1 MAKFVEM
8 DETVTMKEQMEEEVS
23 GPVILINKF
32 NVEPEKIDQFLKGW
46 QEDATKFKQQP
57 GLVLHN
63 YIRELVRV
71 AYSLTMQFGNP

>member
-8 DETVTMKEQMEEEVS
+8 DETVTMKDQMEEEVS

-46 QEDATKFKQQP
+46 QEDFN
-57 GLVLHN
+57 LSMYLHFFCH
-63 YIRELVRV
+63 I
-71 AYSLTMQFGNP
+71 AFYST